1 MTESCRLHGTPGSL
15 YTAKVRSFL
24 IKQGIPFENVPAGAA
39 GFRETVVPAVGR
51 WIIPVLETPDGVFL
65 QDGSEIIDA
74 FARRGGLRWPVL
86 PDSPVVRVVARLFE
100 LFGGEGLLRP
110 AMHYRW
116 NFDAVNQP
124 FVGRDFAAG
133 LAAPGASEAEGEGT
147 FAFAAERMRRAMA
160 GFGVSPES
168 IPLVEAAYEEFL
180 ALFDAHLAAFPYLLG
195 GHPTVGDYSLIG
207 PLYAHL
213 GRDPYPADLMKR
225 RAYRVWRWVERMNAP
240 GLDAGEYPDC
250 RPGLF
255 DDDAPPATLEALM
268 AFIARDYLPELRAM
282 VAFADAWLEARP
294 EIEPGSNG
302 LKRPGDRVIGQAAFD
317 WRGVPITVNVMPY
330 RLFLLQKVQDAIPAA
345 GEPGHEAVMA
355 LLHRTGLGE
364 LATLSVRRRVE
375 RRDQM
380 EVWGP
385 VQGV

>member
-1 MTESCRLHGTPGSL
+1 MTAPCRLHGTPGSL

-39 GFRETVVPAVGR
+39 GFRETIVPAVGR
-51 WIIPVLETPDGVFL
+51 WIIPVLETPDGALL

-74 FARRGGLRWPVL
+74 FARQGGLRWPAL
-86 PDSPVVRVVARLFE
+86 PDGPVLRVVARLFE

-124 FVGRDFAAG
+124 FIGRDFAAG
-133 LAAPGASEAEGEGT
+133 LAPPGAPAAEGEAT

-180 ALFDAHLAAFPYLLG
+180 ALFDAHLAACPYLLG
-195 GHPTVGDYSLIG
+195 GHPTVGDYGLIG

-240 GLDAGEYPDC
+240 GLDAGEFAGLGPD
-250 RPGLF
+250 LF
-255 DDDAPPATLEALM
+255 ADDTPPPTLAALM

-282 VAFADAWLEARP
+282 VAFTDAWLAERP
-294 EIEPGSNG
+294 DLAPGTNG
-302 LKRPGDRVIGQAAFD
+302 LKRPGDRVIGQTEFL
-317 WRGVPITVNVMPY
+317 WRGVPVTVNVMPY
-330 RLFLLQKVQDAIPAA
+330 RLYLLQKVQDAIPAA
-345 GEPGHEAVMA
+345 GAAGHEAVMA
-355 LLHRTGLGE
+355 MLDAAGLAE
-364 LATLSVRRRVE
+364 IATLRTRRRVE

-385 VQGV
+385 ALEA